1 MTQTLEQ
8 LQKEYDQVIRTI
20 HGYRSNT
27 VSCTTEEYNAAFS
40 RGTELL
46 RLMRDPIHQALKF
59 PPVKSGFNCSYPSY

>member
-8 LQKEYDQVIRTI
+8 LQKEYDQVLVRI

-27 VSCTTEEYNAAFS
+27 IGCTTEEYNQAFN

-46 RLMRDPIHQALKF
+46 RLMREERSAEALKEHF
-59 PPVKSGFNCSYPSY
+59 KSVFSYQSL